1 VAVPLAKPAAR
12 LQPRVPSS
20 CVANQNIPFPEF
32 TRNQMASLIAYLHGG
47 GPPPDVKM
55 GDESMGG
62 GEQMGGEPADE
73 NSGGQQ
79 MGGGKQGQHMGGE

>member
-1 VAVPLAKPAAR
+1 
-12 LQPRVPSS
+12 VPSS